1 MCLKLL
7 FLVLE
12 SRQEAKWIGDNDQ
25 DRSYGLTIKINL
37 TAELLMCVLD
47 QNTIKGKQ
55 TCAFFTLINSW
66 IRTSL

>member
-25 DRSYGLTIKINL
+25 DKILRPSYQEKSYGRAID
-37 TAELLMCVLD
+37 V
-47 QNTIKGKQ
+47 
-55 TCAFFTLINSW
+55 CA
-66 IRTSL
+66 